1 METTPAG
8 QGPELT
14 GNVLFYRKPE
24 PLSVEAH
31 GTLGV
36 KRIDQP
42 FAFLRSAHAVPV
54 TVSEFGS
61 AAGSYPIIFVGADKT
76 PIAVMGVNQ
85 GQNLYVEDNGQTT
98 PDTYVPAFV
107 RRYPFVFAS
116 DDAQDRLLLCVD
128 REAPMVS
135 EKPDITFFEGG
146 EPSKF
151 TQDAI
156 EFCKQ
161 FETQRRATAEF
172 VKLLEELDL
181 FEQKTVAFT
190 PRDPNGNE
198 GPQQKIADY
207 WAVSEE
213 KLNALPAEKFI
224 QLRDNG
230 GLGAIYASMVSLLKW
245 PTIIQRAMRRNTPTQ
260 PGGVA

>member
-14 GNVLFYRKPE
+14 GNVLFYRRPE
-24 PLSVEAH
+24 PLSLEAH

-42 FAFLRSAHAVPV
+42 FAFLRSAHAVPL
-54 TVSEFGS
+54 TVSEFGTS
-61 AAGSYPIIFVGADKT
+61 AGSYPVIFVGTDKT
-76 PIAVMGVNQ
+76 PVAVMGVNQ
-85 GQNLYVEDNGQTT
+85 GQNLFVEENGQIM
-98 PDTYVPAFV
+98 PDKYVPAFV
-107 RRYPFVFAS
+107 RRYPFVFAG
-116 DDAQDRLLLCVD
+116 DDANDRLLLCVD

-135 EKPDITFFEGG
+135 EKPDITFFEGS

-161 FETQRRATAEF
+161 FESQRRSTQEF
-172 VKLLEELDL
+172 IKMIEEFEL

-190 PRDPNGNE
+190 PRDANGNE

-213 KLNALPAEKFI
+213 KLTTLSPEKFI

-230 GLGAIYASMVSLLKW
+230 ALGAIYAHMVSLLNW
-245 PTIIQRAMRRNTPTQ
+245 PTIIQMAVRKNSATQ
-260 PGGVA
+260 PGGTA